1 MKRIDYDFNGKTI
14 YSDEDQD
21 GIIPRKNERV
31 FLPEGNFFVA
41 SISHYPGTK
50 YFNIADP
57 VHIIS
62 IELMEV

>member
-1 MKRIDYDFNGKTI
+1 MKRIDYDFKGKTLHF
-14 YSDEDQD
+14 DDNQD
-21 GIIPRKNERV
+21 AVIPRKNELV
-31 FLPEGNFFVA
+31 FLPEGQFFVA
-41 SISHYPGTK
+41 SIAHYPGTK